1 MFKVEKYLL
10 EKIGKEKLLF
20 VLIDPIDYKSLEE
33 AIEKGKICAK
43 AGADA
48 ILIGGSVGVQ
58 GEVLDYVTK
67 NIKEE
72 TEKNG
77 IPIILFPG
85 NIATLTKY
93 ADAVYFMTLINS
105 RNTYWMSLAQIL
117 AAPVVKRMG
126 IEAIPIGYIVVEPGG
141 SVGWV
146 GDVNL
151 IPREKTKIA
160 VAAALAAQYM
170 GNHFVLM
177 DVGSGSKNPVPNEMV
192 KEVSKAIDVPLI
204 VAGGMK
210 NENDI
215 LSIAKCGA
223 DILQIGTLIQE
234 TKKDKIATLISSI
247 KEKLR
252 GINEYN

>member
-1 MFKVEKYLL
+1 MKVEKYLL
-10 EKIGKEKLLF
+10 EKIENEKLLF
-20 VLIDPIDYKSLEE
+20 ILIDPIDYKSLEE
-33 AIEKGKICAK
+33 AIEKGKICANS
-43 AGADA
+43 GADA
-48 ILIGGSVGVQ
+48 VLIGGSVGVQ

-72 TEKNG
+72 SEKNG
-77 IPIILFPG
+77 VPIILFPG

-93 ADAVYFMTLINS
+93 ADAIYFMTLLNS
-105 RNTYWMSLAQIL
+105 RNTYWTSLAQIL

-126 IEAIPIGYIVVEPGG
+126 IESIPVGYIVVEPGG

-170 GNHFVLM
+170 GNHFVLI
-177 DVGSGSKNPVPNEMV
+177 DAGSGAKSPIPNEMV
-192 KEVSKAIDVPLI
+192 EEISKAIDIPLI

-215 LSIAKCGA
+215 ISIAKSGA
-223 DILQIGTLIQE
+223 NVLQIGTLIQQTE
-234 TKKDKIATLISSI
+234 KEKLADYISSI
-247 KEKLR
+247 KKKLKKIKEK
-252 GINEYN
+252 

>member
-1 MFKVEKYLL
+1 MKVEKYIL
-10 EKIGKEKLLF
+10 EKIEKEHLLF

-33 AIEKGKICAK
+33 AIEKGKICARC
-43 AGADA
+43 GADA
-48 ILIGGSVGVQ
+48 VLIGGSIGVQ

-67 NIKEE
+67 GIKEE
-72 TEKNG
+72 TEKCA

-93 ADAVYFMTLINS
+93 ADAIYFMTLLNS

-117 AAPVVKRMG
+117 AAPVVKRIG
-126 IEAIPIGYIVVEPGG
+126 TEVIPIGYIVVEPGG

-151 IPREKTKIA
+151 IPRGKTKIA
-160 VAAALAAQYM
+160 AAAALAAQYM

-177 DVGSGSKNPVPNEMV
+177 DVGSGAKSPVPNEMI
-192 KEVSKAIDVPLI
+192 KEVRKTIDIPLI

-210 NENDI
+210 SEVDA
-215 LSIAKCGA
+215 LSIAKAGA
-223 DILQIGTLIQE
+223 DIIQIGTIVQE
-234 TKKDKIATLISSI
+234 TKKEKLPTLISSI
-247 KEKLR
+247 KGKLKLLR
-252 GINEYN
+252 RKIV